1 MNLSLS
7 GWGGP
12 RPFALPSA
20 TSPAGSLG
28 YTQRPGSVPVPAVTA
43 LEAATLGE
51 LMASSCPFPP
61 LPFKSHRRSRVI
73 LVNENQ
79 DVYRK
84 GRLIQHR
91 AILACNVPVSS
102 PTQPD
107 CLQRGWEGFKLPCGC
122 SMEVKAQECRIEVGG
137 AVGKIT
143 PLTPTPGCS
152 SGSAGTAAQTVIS
165 TSGSVP
171 AEALEGG
178 GGVICSP
185 GALEAC
191 YSCPAPPPSPA
202 SGAGRAPVLNH

>member
-1 MNLSLS
+1 M
-7 GWGGP
+7 
-12 RPFALPSA
+12 
-20 TSPAGSLG
+20 
-28 YTQRPGSVPVPAVTA
+28 
-43 LEAATLGE
+43 
-51 LMASSCPFPP
+51 
-61 LPFKSHRRSRVI
+61 
-73 LVNENQ
+73 
-79 DVYRK
+79 YRK

-143 PLTPTPGCS
+143 PSPHSRVFFWVCGHCGPRQSL
-152 SGSAGTAAQTVIS
+152 AHLDQM
-165 TSGSVP
+165 P

-185 GALEAC
+185 GALE
-191 YSCPAPPPSPA
+191 SLLFVPPTPAQPRVRGGEGPQC
-202 SGAGRAPVLNH
+202 